1 MNGTRKM
8 ARALAY
14 DSQLYGW
21 ERVKEFINARF
32 INILAALLFLL
43 LAFFLLYPIV
53 AILIKSFQSP
63 EGFTL
68 SHYKNFF
75 THAYFF
81 QSLYNTLLLGLINTV
96 LCLVIGF
103 CFAYMTTRGPIAFR
117 KPLKVIAMVPLIA
130 PPYLFALSLIIL
142 FGRSGLITNTFN
154 VDWEIYGFDGVVIAQ
169 TLAFIPL
176 AFLML
181 ENTIKS
187 LNPNLEESAYDMGAT
202 EGRIIRTITI
212 PLLTPGLLKA
222 ALLVFV
228 MTIAEFGNAAVLG
241 GRTPFLAPDTY
252 TMITGEADF
261 HMGSVLSVMLIIP
274 CIIIFFV
281 HNYLIS
287 GKKFTTIE
295 GKPIAAEPRKMS
307 LFIKVPFIAITFIS
321 GFVICVCFAVV
332 MISAFVSILGIKNE
346 FVLTHMLDF
355 RHNMAIYNSI
365 KVSFIAALIGGSIG
379 TLLAYVIVRGK
390 FLGRSFIEMVSLSGF
405 ALPGTVIGVGYL
417 IAFSAPPVKLTGG
430 IMILALNCVF
440 RFLAVGVEAGIA
452 KLHQIN
458 IEIEEASSDMGASFI
473 ATFSRI
479 VLPIMFPAF
488 VAGFI
493 YTFMTTMVS
502 LSAVVFLV
510 SPGYELA
517 AVSIFNAAVYGKIG
531 LASATTLKMIVIV
544 MLCMITLSLLS
555 RFTKLD
561 IEHKGGAA

>member
-1 MNGTRKM
+1 M
-8 ARALAY
+8 AATATLY
-14 DSQLYGW
+14 HVQLTGW
-21 ERVKEFINARF
+21 ERIKEFFNAKF
-32 INILAALLFLL
+32 INILALFLFLL
-43 LAFFLLYPIV
+43 LAVFLLFPIFAV
-53 AILIKSFQSP
+53 LVKSFQSP

-68 SHYKNFF
+68 AHYKNFF

-96 LCLVIGF
+96 ICVGVGF
-103 CFAYMTTRGPIAFR
+103 CFAYMTTRGPMALR
-117 KPLKVIAMVPLIA
+117 KPLKIIAMIPLIA

-142 FGRSGLITNTFN
+142 FGRVGLITTTFGVN
-154 VDWEIYGFDGVVIAQ
+154 WEIYGFDGVVIAQ

-181 ENTIKS
+181 ENNIKS

-202 EGRIIRTITI
+202 EGTIIRTITL
-212 PLLTPGLLKA
+212 PLLSPGLLKA

-241 GRTPFLAPDTY
+241 GRVPFLAPDTY

-261 HMGSVLSVMLIIP
+261 SMGSVLSVMLIMP
-274 CIIIFFV
+274 CIIIFIA
-281 HNYLIS
+281 HNYLLK

-295 GKPIAAEPRKMS
+295 GKPIASEPRKMS
-307 LFIKVPFIAITFIS
+307 PFIKVPFIAITFLF
-321 GFVICVCFAVV
+321 GFTIFICFAVV
-332 MISAFVSILGIKNE
+332 IMAAFVNILGVRNE
-346 FVLTHMLDF
+346 FVMRHIMDF
-355 RHNMAIYNSI
+355 RSNMAIWNSI
-365 KVSFIAALIGGSIG
+365 KVSFIAALIGGIIG

-390 FLGRSFIEMVSLSGF
+390 FVGRNLIEMISLSGF

-417 IAFSAPPVKLTGG
+417 IAFASPPMKLTGG

-440 RFLAVGVEAGIA
+440 RFLAVGVEAGIT

-458 IEIEEASSDMGASFI
+458 IEIEEASWDMGA
-473 ATFSRI
+473 TFFTTFRRI

-488 VAGFI
+488 IAGFI

-517 AVSIFNAAVYGKIG
+517 AVAIFDAAAYGKIG
-531 LASATTLKMIVIV
+531 LASATTLKMIMVVI
-544 MLCMITLSLLS
+544 LCMIILNLLTK
-555 RFTKLD
+555 FTNLN
-561 IEHKGGAA
+561 I

>member
-1 MNGTRKM
+1 MDAT
-8 ARALAY
+8 ATTY
-14 DSQLYGW
+14 HTQLTGW
-21 ERVKEFINARF
+21 ERIKEFFNAKL
-32 INILAALLFLL
+32 INILALFLFLL
-43 LAFFLLYPIV
+43 LALFLLFPIFAV
-53 AILIKSFQSP
+53 LVKSIQSP

-68 SHYKNFF
+68 AHYKNFF

-96 LCLVIGF
+96 ICVGVGF
-103 CFAYMTTRGPIAFR
+103 CFAYMTTRGPMALR
-117 KPLKVIAMVPLIA
+117 KPLKIIAMIPLIA

-142 FGRSGLITNTFN
+142 FGRVGLITKTFGVN
-154 VDWEIYGFDGVVIAQ
+154 WEIYGFDGVVIAQ

-202 EGRIIRTITI
+202 EGTIIRTITL
-212 PLLTPGLLKA
+212 PLLSPGLLKA

-241 GRTPFLAPDTY
+241 GRVPFLAPDTY

-261 HMGSVLSVMLIIP
+261 SMGSVLSVMLIMP
-274 CIIIFFV
+274 CIMIFIA
-281 HNYLIS
+281 HNYLLK

-295 GKPIAAEPRKMS
+295 GKPIASEPRKMS
-307 LFIKVPFIAITFIS
+307 LFVKVPFIAITFLF
-321 GFVICVCFAVV
+321 GFTIFICFAVV
-332 MISAFVSILGIKNE
+332 IMAAFVNILGVRNE
-346 FVLTHMLDF
+346 FVMRHIMDF
-355 RHNMAIYNSI
+355 RSNLAIWNSI
-365 KVSFIAALIGGSIG
+365 KVSFVAALIGGIIG

-390 FLGRSFIEMVSLSGF
+390 FVGRNLIEMISLSGF

-417 IAFSAPPVKLTGG
+417 IAFASPPMKLTGG

-440 RFLAVGVEAGIA
+440 RFLAVGVEAGIT

-458 IEIEEASSDMGASFI
+458 IEIEEASWDMGA
-473 ATFSRI
+473 TFLTTFRRI

-488 VAGFI
+488 IAGFI

-517 AVSIFNAAVYGKIG
+517 AVTIFDAAAYGKIG
-531 LASATTLKMIVIV
+531 LASATTLKMIMVVI
-544 MLCMITLSLLS
+544 LCMITLNLLTK
-555 RFTKLD
+555 FTNLD

>member
-1 MNGTRKM
+1 M
-8 ARALAY
+8 AIRATPYHA
-14 DSQLYGW
+14 QLTGW
-21 ERVKEFINARF
+21 ERIKDFFNAKFIH
-32 INILAALLFLL
+32 ILALLLFLL
-43 LAFFLLYPIV
+43 LAFFLLYPIFAV
-53 AILIKSFQSP
+53 LVKSFQSP

-68 SHYKNFF
+68 AHYKNFF

-81 QSLYNTLLLGLINTV
+81 QSMYNTLLLGLINTLICV
-96 LCLVIGF
+96 SVGF
-103 CFAYMTTRGPIAFR
+103 CFAYMTTRGPMALR
-117 KPLKVIAMVPLIA
+117 KPLKIVAMIPLIA

-142 FGRSGLITNTFN
+142 FGRVGLVTKTFGIN
-154 VDWEIYGFDGVVIAQ
+154 WEIYGFDGVVIAQ

-181 ENTIKS
+181 ENNIKS

-202 EGRIIRTITI
+202 EGTIIRTVTL

-241 GRTPFLAPDTY
+241 GRVPFLAPDTY

-261 HMGSVLSVMLIIP
+261 SMGSVLSVMLIMP
-274 CIIIFFV
+274 CIMIFVV
-281 HNYLIS
+281 HNYLLS

-295 GKPIAAEPRKMS
+295 GKPIASEPRKMS
-307 LFIKVPFIAITFIS
+307 LLVKIPFITVTFVF
-321 GFVICVCFAVV
+321 GFTIFICFAVV
-332 MISAFVSILGIKNE
+332 VAASFVNILGVRNE
-346 FVLTHMLDF
+346 FVMKHMLDF
-355 RHNMAIYNSI
+355 RSNLAIWNSI
-365 KVSFIAALIGGSIG
+365 KVSFIAALIGGIIG

-390 FLGRSFIEMVSLSGF
+390 FFGRNFIEMIALSGF

-417 IAFSAPPVKLTGG
+417 IAFAAPPIKLTGG

-440 RFLAVGVEAGIA
+440 RFLAVGVEAGIT

-458 IEIEEASSDMGASFI
+458 IEIEEASWDMGA
-473 ATFSRI
+473 TFLTTFRRI

-488 VAGFI
+488 IAGFI

-517 AVSIFNAAVYGKIG
+517 AVTIFDAAVYGKIG
-531 LASATTLKMIVIV
+531 LASATTLKMIMVVII
-544 MLCMITLSLLS
+544 CMITLNLLTK
-555 RFTKLD
+555 FTNLD
-561 IEHKGGAA
+561 IKPKGGAA